1 MPIVS
6 RLEDTTQLGQMLGHG
21 YDNADNPTTTTLS
34 SGLLLSRTF
43 DSHNRLLSLGDGSGS
58 TPYPWVDY
66 GYAGMGSLS
75 RREVSGFAG
84 AMVVDGVGRPER
96 TTYSGP
102 SGPIF
107 DEALQWSPRNLLTHQ
122 ERPDLAGATLVH
134 GYDDA
139 GRLATSHWETGD
151 GATSTRSPLGG
162 PSSFG
167 FVYDAAENLSGRTVL
182 EGCGTEEVVFT
193 LGDRNRPTS
202 VDGVVLEW
210 DENGHL
216 IRKGNRTYTYDYR
229 GRLVTIDEEQN
240 GQPQELV
247 RYTYDAHNR
256 RVRREVA
263 GQEPVQTVWDG
274 WQPVE
279 EYRLDGLR
287 FDAIKLGR
295 FDKVAALALWP
306 GSRRVGVART
316 RGRGRSVTGHPLL
329 RRHGQPGP
337 AGEARR
343 RGART
348 LRVQPVR

>member
-1 MPIVS
+1 
-6 RLEDTTQLGQMLGHG
+6 MLG
-21 YDNADNPTTTTLS
+21 
-34 SGLLLSRTF
+34 
-43 DSHNRLLSLGDGSGS
+43 
-58 TPYPWVDY
+58 
-66 GYAGMGSLS
+66 
-75 RREVSGFAG
+75 
-84 AMVVDGVGRPER
+84 
-96 TTYSGP
+96 
-102 SGPIF
+102 
-107 DEALQWSPRNLLTHQ
+107 
-122 ERPDLAGATLVH
+122 H

-139 GRLATSHWETGD
+139 GRLTTSHWETGD
-151 GATSTRSPLGG
+151 GTSSTRSPLGG

-240 GQPQELV
+240 GQPEELV

-279 EYRLDGLR
+279 EYRLDDDGAGGVIPHLVSRRIYGQGLDELVLLER
-287 FDAIKLGR
+287 EVGG
-295 FDKVAALALWP
+295 ALAP
-306 GSRRVGVART
+306 AIPFYDA
-316 RGRGRSVTGHPLL
+316 TGNLVQLVKPD
-329 RRHGQPGP
+329 
-337 AGEARR
+337 GEVLERYE
-343 RGART
+343 
-348 LRVQPVR
+348 